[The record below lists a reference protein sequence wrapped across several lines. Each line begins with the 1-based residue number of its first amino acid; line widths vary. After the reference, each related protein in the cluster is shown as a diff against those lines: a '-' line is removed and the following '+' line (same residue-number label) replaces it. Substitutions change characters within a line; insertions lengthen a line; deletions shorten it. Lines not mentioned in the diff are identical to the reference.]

1 MLYWTQSSITRKM
14 IFARPLCAFHMVG
27 GLSFCPSIIRSPLYH
42 PGSYLIIMGVCKT
55 HPVKVSYFI
64 KAHAGCSLQW
74 RPYLCGL
81 FSFPGFPVLY
91 PQRPALVLIRNEA
104 EQRTARIRLNIHLW
118 PTWSPS
124 SLLRFLAT
132 GKDDPVS
139 FFLYPARSQKKLAVC
154 LNSTSI
160 SDIELF
166 FLSVIQ
172 KLPEKATLGV
182 IRNSKVARKRR
193 LWCHP

>member
-1 MLYWTQSSITRKM
+1 MQAAPSNGGCT
-14 IFARPLCAFHMVG
+14 CVG
-27 GLSFCPSIIRSPLYH
+27 FFRFRDFLHSD
-42 PGSYLIIMGVCKT
+42 T
-55 HPVKVSYFI
+55 H
-64 KAHAGCSLQW
+64 C
-74 RPYLCGL
+74 
-81 FSFPGFPVLY
+81 
-91 PQRPALVLIRNEA
+91 PALVLINNA
-104 EQRTARIRLNIHLW
+104 TEQRTARIRLNIHLW

-124 SLLRFLAT
+124 SLLRFLAA
-132 GKDDPVS
+132 GKDDPVGLY
-139 FFLYPARSQKKLAVC
+139 LYPARSQKKLAVC